1 MSFNP
6 DPKKQAQNVIFSR
19 KTTKIIHPKIFS
31 SNIPISKAG
40 SQKHLGLYLE
50 DSKLFFDIHIKTIL
64 TKMNR
69 TTRLLQKCQEVLPGP
84 TLITIYKAVIRF
96 HLGYGDNV
104 FDQAFNNPFHQRLE
118 FI

>member
-1 MSFNP
+1 
-6 DPKKQAQNVIFSR
+6 
-19 KTTKIIHPKIFS
+19 
-31 SNIPISKAG
+31 
-40 SQKHLGLYLE
+40 
-50 DSKLFFDIHIKTIL
+50 
-64 TKMNR
+64 MNR

-96 HLGYGDNV
+96 HLDYGDNV